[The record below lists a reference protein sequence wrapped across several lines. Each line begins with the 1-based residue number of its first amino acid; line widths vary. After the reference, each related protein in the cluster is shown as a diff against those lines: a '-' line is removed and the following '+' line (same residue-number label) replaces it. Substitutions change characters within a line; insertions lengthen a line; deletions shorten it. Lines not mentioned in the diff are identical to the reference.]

1 MNNSYAL
8 LMTVKNAEKYLAE
21 TLDSVFAQ
29 TLLPKEIWIVDDL
42 STDRTLEV
50 IESYGPSVNVIKNT
64 NVGMAEAY
72 NLAIPL
78 VTTEFLAFL
87 DGDDLWLPEKAERQ
101 INFLNAN
108 PEYDAVC
115 CSVLNFK
122 KSDPKDIAFEASREF
137 GPSRLFTATTFR
149 KEVFSKFGLPDASAG
164 HFGLLYEWWSR
175 ASDAGIKCGTM
186 EEVLFHRRVHD
197 SNSWVREREL
207 GNKTLIEIAR
217 RNINRR
223 KNG

>member
-1 MNNSYAL
+1 
-8 LMTVKNAEKYLAE
+8 MTVKNAETYLAE

-29 TLLPKEIWIVDDL
+29 ILLPKEIWIVDDG
-42 STDRTLEV
+42 STDRTLNI
-50 IESYGPSVNVIKNT
+50 IESYGSTINVINCTNT
-64 NVGMAEAY
+64 GMAEAY
-72 NLAIPL
+72 HFAIPL
-78 VTTEFLAFL
+78 VTTEFIAFL

-122 KSDPKDIAFEASREF
+122 KSDLKDTAFEASREF

-149 KEVFSKFGLPDASAG
+149 KEVFTKFGLPDSSAG
-164 HFGLLYEWWSR
+164 HFGWLYEWWSR
-175 ASDAGIKCGTM
+175 ALDAGIKCGTM

-197 SNSWVREREL
+197 SNSWVRERAL
-207 GNKTLIEIAR
+207 GNKTIIEIAR
-217 RNINRR
+217 QNINRR

>member
-8 LMTVKNAEKYLAE
+8 LMTVKNAERYLSE
-21 TLDSVFAQ
+21 TMDSVFAQ
-29 TLLPKEIWIVDDL
+29 TLLPKEIWIIDDI
-42 STDRTLEV
+42 STDNTLE
-50 IESYGPSVNVIKNT
+50 IIKSYGPTINVIKNISA
-64 NVGMAEAY
+64 GMAEAY
-72 NLAIPL
+72 NLVIPL

-101 INFLNAN
+101 ISFLNAN

-115 CSVLNFK
+115 CSVLNFRK
-122 KSDPKDIAFEASREF
+122 LSEKDVEFQASREF

-149 KEVFSKFGLPDASAG
+149 KEVFNKFGLPDTSAG
-164 HFGLLYEWWSR
+164 HFGWLYEWWSR
-175 ASDAGIKCGTM
+175 ALEAGIKCGSI
-186 EEVLFHRRVHD
+186 EEILFHRRVHD

>member
-1 MNNSYAL
+1 VNNSYAL

-29 TLLPKEIWIVDDL
+29 TLLPKEIWIIDDV
-42 STDRTLEV
+42 STDKTLEI
-50 IESYGPSVNVIKNT
+50 IESYGPSINVIKNI
-64 NVGMAEAY
+64 NAGMAEAY

-78 VTTEFLAFL
+78 VTTEFIAFL

-115 CSVLNFK
+115 CSVLNFRK
-122 KSDPKDIAFEASREF
+122 LNEKDIEFEASREF
-137 GPSRLFTATTFR
+137 GPSRLFTASTFR
-149 KEVFSKFGLPDASAG
+149 KDVFKKFGLPDTTVG
-164 HFGLLYEWWSR
+164 HFGWLYEWWSQ
-175 ASDAGIKCGTM
+175 ALEAGIKCGSI
-186 EEVLFHRRVHD
+186 EEVFFHRRVHD

-207 GNKTLIEIAR
+207 GNKTLIEVAR

>member
-8 LMTVKNAEKYLAE
+8 LMTVKNAERYLSE
-21 TLDSVFAQ
+21 TMDSVFAQ
-29 TLLPKEIWIVDDL
+29 TLLPKEIWIIDDI
-42 STDRTLEV
+42 STDNTLE
-50 IESYGPSVNVIKNT
+50 IIKSYGPTINVIKNKSA
-64 NVGMAEAY
+64 GMAKAY
-72 NLAIPL
+72 NLVIPL

-101 INFLNAN
+101 ISFLNAN

-115 CSVLNFK
+115 CSVLNFRK
-122 KSDPKDIAFEASREF
+122 LNEKDVEFQASREF

-149 KEVFSKFGLPDASAG
+149 KEVFNKFGLPDTSAG
-164 HFGLLYEWWSR
+164 HFGWLYEWWSR
-175 ASDAGIKCGTM
+175 ALEAGIKCGSI
-186 EEVLFHRRVHD
+186 EEILFHRRVHD